1 MSGTKTFSGNLRV
14 SNVTDVTLAST
25 AHGFQIGPGSGENLA
40 MDANEIQAR
49 NNGAASN
56 LNLNV
61 EGGGVSF
68 GSSSLTT
75 SGTITA
81 TGGNSTE
88 WNTGYDKSPTAV
100 SLANSGPNVV
110 DITITQQDT
119 TTLTGTVTITGATL
133 TAGNGLSGSSYSGST
148 ARTWSVDAHTGITV
162 DTNGVSITSGGVGA
176 TQLNVTG
183 DGTTS
188 QYLRSDAD
196 GSFTWATPPD
206 TDTTYSAGSGISLSG
221 TTFSVS
227 GGLGLSQGASGLSF
241 DITEFTLDPPVSAAQ
256 FLVYDSDQNTSRM
269 SASNIN
275 LSQFNNDTTF
285 EENQDA
291 FSNIAVSGETTVTAV
306 TKTDTLTLV
315 AGSNVTLTT
324 SAQGKSVTIAST
336 DTNTDTTYSAGNGIS
351 LSGTTFSVA
360 GGSGLTQDAS
370 GLSITTGGVGA
381 DQLNVTGDGTTS
393 QFLRSDADGSFT

>member
-1 MSGTKTFSGNLRV
+1 M
-14 SNVTDVTLAST
+14 
-25 AHGFQIGPGSGENLA
+25 
-40 MDANEIQAR
+40 
-49 NNGAASN
+49 
-56 LNLNV
+56 
-61 EGGGVSF
+61 
-68 GSSSLTT
+68 
-75 SGTITA
+75 
-81 TGGNSTE
+81 
-88 WNTGYDKSPTAV
+88 
-100 SLANSGPNVV
+100 
-110 DITITQQDT
+110 
-119 TTLTGTVTITGATL
+119 
-133 TAGNGLSGSSYSGST
+133 
-148 ARTWSVDAHTGITV
+148 
-162 DTNGVSITSGGVGA
+162 
-176 TQLNVTG
+176 
-183 DGTTS
+183 
-188 QYLRSDAD
+188 
-196 GSFTWATPPD
+196 
-206 TDTTYSAGSGISLSG
+206 
-221 TTFSVS
+221 
-227 GGLGLSQGASGLSF
+227 
-241 DITEFTLDPPVSAAQ
+241 SAAQ